1 VGRVGDLGIARR
13 WDAVVEAMRE
23 TIAAVSKVVQAGD
36 EEPGRIGPVVLA
48 HEHSTL
54 SLMGLLFLDQSVTL
68 GLLDELVLIAAQS
81 QRHALLARQ
90 LIGGLPHGE
99 VEDRVPGVVR
109 RRLAQADEDE
119 YRRLAELLVHLG
131 LRDLLDEL
139 VSKALA
145 SANRYVRE
153 VGEDFGPYV

>member
-48 HEHSTL
+48 HEHSRL

-68 GLLDELVLIAAQS
+68 ELLDELVLIAAQPS
-81 QRHALLARQ
+81 CW
-90 LIGGLPHGE
+90 
-99 VEDRVPGVVR
+99 
-109 RRLAQADEDE
+109 
-119 YRRLAELLVHLG
+119 
-131 LRDLLDEL
+131 
-139 VSKALA
+139 ST
-145 SANRYVRE
+145 SACATCWTSW
-153 VGEDFGPYV
+153 